1 LLAQLE
7 IPLESVKYSL
17 KKAKEFGKITILNP
31 APAQKLDA
39 EIISNSDYIIPNET
53 ELEILSSMPVTDTE
67 SVIIAANVLLDSGVK
82 GLIVTLGKKGA
93 MFITKDFTKSFSAYR
108 VDAVDTT
115 AAGDSFIGGFCSG
128 LAAELTLE
136 ECIERGTKVAAISV
150 TRIGAQTS
158 IPTLEEVLNFKG
170 E

>member
-1 LLAQLE
+1 K
-7 IPLESVKYSL
+7 ES
-17 KKAKEFGKITILNP
+17 GKTTILNP

-39 EIISNSDYIIPNET
+39 EIIANSDYIIPNET
-53 ELEILSSMPVTDTE
+53 ELEILSGVKVTDEE
-67 SVIIAANVLLDSGVK
+67 SVIKAAKVLLNGGVK
-82 GLIVTLGKKGA
+82 GLIVTLGKNGS
-93 MFITKDFTKSFSAYR
+93 MFINEDSVKSFPAYK
-108 VDAVDTT
+108 VDAIDTT

-128 LAAELTLE
+128 LAEGLSFEMA
-136 ECIERGTKVAAISV
+136 IERGTKVAAISV